1 VISRAYCNPII
12 GYTIPNSYRILSS
25 DAPLLTWPSTV
36 LVEEVAGPLSLNH
49 VMKAFIC
56 QHRLRWRSL
65 EVHLGCVQGS
75 RELGYSNADRPWRRG
90 ELERH
95 SFDLNRGDSRAGDF
109 VIHDAGWVWRPACD
123 AESLFE

>member
-1 VISRAYCNPII
+1 MISRAYCNPII

-65 EVHLGCVQGS
+65 EVHLGCVRGS
-75 RELGYSNADRPWRRG
+75 RELGYSNADRPWPRDKLAIKTR
-90 ELERH
+90 
-95 SFDLNRGDSRAGDF
+95 SAIPAYYKDAKATAGTTARM
-109 VIHDAGWVWRPACD
+109 AG
-123 AESLFE
+123 S